1 MRKHPAKADIIYDE
15 LKKRIIQLEM
25 TDGSQLTEEALAEEF
40 SASRTPVRQ
49 ALQRLARENFVELI
63 PFVGCVVHQLTI
75 SDIEEIYTLREALE
89 GMAARC
95 AAQIIDEQNLKIIE
109 EDIRRSQTGE
119 EGGTDGKVMHEVL
132 LSLMGNSRIDQIMN
146 NVSEQVRWL
155 HNYSLTLSGQSER
168 ARLEHE
174 AVLGALR
181 SHDGEEAERR
191 MRVHIRNTKESVIQA
206 FRNTRH

>member
-1 MRKHPAKADIIYDE
+1 MRKHPAKADIIYAE

-174 AVLGALR
+174 AVLDALR
-181 SHDGEEAERR
+181 HHDGEEAERR
-191 MRVHIRNTKESVIQA
+191 MRLHIRNTKESVIQA

>member
-174 AVLGALR
+174 AVLDALR
-181 SHDGEEAERR
+181 RHDGEEAERR

>member
-1 MRKHPAKADIIYDE
+1 
-15 LKKRIIQLEM
+15 M

-89 GMAARC
+89 GMAAWC

-174 AVLGALR
+174 AVLDALR
-181 SHDGEEAERR
+181 HRDGEEAERR

>member
-174 AVLGALR
+174 AVLDALR